1 MERDRVSEYWL
12 EPLDREGIDLVL
24 PVDKGFEISHLRDA
38 IENDSELVARDPTV
52 IE

>member
-24 PVDKGFEISHLRDA
+24 PVDQGFEVLHLCDA
-38 IENDSELVARDPTV
+38 IENDGKLVARDPTV